1 MNLNVCVLRNK
12 PIAPVPDLGRSETT
26 PNTAILHVVSNYMTE
41 SKTVGRETTSIK
53 VRPDLW
59 RDAKIE
65 AIRHGKT
72 VSELVEEAIEAWV
85 KQRKK

>member
-1 MNLNVCVLRNK
+1 
-12 PIAPVPDLGRSETT
+12 
-26 PNTAILHVVSNYMTE
+26 MTE
-41 SKTVGRETTSIK
+41 VKIVERETTSIK

-59 RDAKIE
+59 RNAKIE

-85 KQRKK
+85 KQRKR